1 MSLAC
6 LILKIS
12 REGFFAPPPQPLSPK
27 ENQFSQSLGEIGLS
41 TVKLD
46 SPGQ

>member
-12 REGFFAPPPQPLSPK
+12 REGFFAPPPPPK